1 VERKESA
8 GGPEMKKL
16 FTLSV
21 AAAALLAAAAVSGQ
35 AWAASLQNTD
45 NQSYDLILIEPGY
58 RQDYRAP
65 YQILSHARIEL
76 CFYGCEMIMRSTGQ
90 SVRIGPDEAVTI
102 SWGVMRV
109 ERSWRNTP

>member
-1 VERKESA
+1 
-8 GGPEMKKL
+8 MKKL

-35 AWAASLQNTD
+35 TWAASLQNTD

-58 RQDYRAP
+58 RQDFRQP
-65 YQILSHARIEL
+65 YQILSHARVEL
-76 CFYGCEMIMRSTGQ
+76 CFNGCDMIMRSTGQ
-90 SVRIGPDEAVTI
+90 AVRVGPDDAVTI